1 MDCRIGYVIV
11 GVKALDPAVAFYR
24 DTMGFE
30 FLFSEPEFHF
40 AQFKVGDMLF
50 SLAEGAEE
58 THGTGDR
65 NTGIG
70 FMVPDVDSAHAELA
84 ANHESSLP
92 TGAAKYSLGSPSNS
106 AARVFD
112 GYRSLHRPG
121 FCHWHRSKS
130 L

>member
-11 GVKALDPAVAFYR
+11 GVKALEPAIAFYR

-30 FLFSEPEFHF
+30 FEFSEPEMHF
-40 AQFKVGDMLF
+40 ASFKVGDMRF

-70 FMVPDVDSAHAELA
+70 FEVVYLDAAHADLSGKGVRFKIGPGKMPWGGYMA
-84 ANHESSLP
+84 MFVDP
-92 TGAAKYSLGSPSNS
+92 DSNEFYLDQ
-106 AARVFD
+106 AQ
-112 GYRSLHRPG
+112 
-121 FCHWHRSKS
+121 
-130 L
+130 